1 MYAARRSG
9 LKQEKF
15 GHVHGGYAS
24 ILGRVQQYLD
34 RTGVETLC
42 RADVEIVTNNKDG
55 VHVQT
60 RAGGTREFDRVILT
74 LPSGDIPR
82 LCFQLSPS
90 EKQRL
95 QDVTYQGV
103 LCASLILRKSLAGNY
118 ITNIADQRAPFA
130 AVIEM
135 TALVDRAN
143 FDSNSLVYLPRYQS
157 QDDPYWTK
165 KDDEIREEWVSY
177 LQTIYPQCQKED
189 VVSFNLT
196 KASHVLPVTT
206 LDYSSKL
213 LPPVRTSLKNVYVVN
228 SAQIPNGT
236 MNGNEIVGLANR
248 RAKEI
253 AELLST

>member
-1 MYAARRSG
+1 
-9 LKQEKF
+9 
-15 GHVHGGYAS
+15 
-24 ILGRVQQYLD
+24 
-34 RTGVETLC
+34 
-42 RADVEIVTNNKDG
+42 
-55 VHVQT
+55 
-60 RAGGTREFDRVILT
+60 
-74 LPSGDIPR
+74 
-82 LCFQLSPS
+82 
-90 EKQRL
+90 
-95 QDVTYQGV
+95 
-103 LCASLILRKSLAGNY
+103 
-118 ITNIADQRAPFA
+118 
-130 AVIEM
+130 M